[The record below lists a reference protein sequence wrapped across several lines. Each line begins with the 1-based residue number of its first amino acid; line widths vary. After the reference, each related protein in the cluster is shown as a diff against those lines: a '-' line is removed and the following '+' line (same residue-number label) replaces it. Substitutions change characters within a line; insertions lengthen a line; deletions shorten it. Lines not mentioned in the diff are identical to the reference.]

1 MMVQINIWL
10 TGKLSLSLC
19 VFILSSS
26 EADIPST
33 ADCTFQSSLTL
44 HRITLA
50 PVYFGGQSSIGGGEV
65 RLKDGLTT
73 LAMAFVSMDYWNQR

>member
-1 MMVQINIWL
+1 MHVFPLNYSANKYMVN
-10 TGKLSLSLC
+10 SP
-19 VFILSSS
+19 FFLSSS

-50 PVYFGGQSSIGGGEV
+50 LVDFGGQSSIGGGEV
-65 RLKDGLTT
+65 RLKDGLPT
-73 LAMAFVSMDYWNQR
+73 LAMPFV